1 MYRIEKERDLYE
13 NELGNLKKLNEQA
26 PPQASSLGE
35 QKEEAPE
42 AEPTELEE
50 LKAQLEQEKARYAD
64 LQRERDR
71 KVKTIR
77 LHDELYTKLENQK
90 TIVEKERDSWEDLY
104 KQQNTEKGELQSSL
118 MVERDKANDCH
129 RRF

>member
-35 QKEEAPE
+35 QKEEAPA

-50 LKAQLEQEKARYAD
+50 LKAQLVQEKARNAD
-64 LQRERDR
+64 LRRD
-71 KVKTIR
+71 KDLKANEIGILKKLIEVEELKTNRAEATRDGWKDLNKR
-77 LHDELYTKLENQK
+77 LET
-90 TIVEKERDSWEDLY
+90 EKE
-104 KQQNTEKGELQSSL
+104 ELKSSL
-118 MVERDKANDCH
+118 MVEKDKANDCH